1 MNKRYPLPRETNYS
15 PCCDCVKE
23 GPSALYDQ
31 PATLHF
37 STGGTMRIWL
47 GVFLGILLVPLV
59 LGGAYANAASV
70 SGRSSTVLEW
80 YDDPDGDTAIPV
92 YQYLQVQAKD
102 LIKSG
107 YNFKVYGRVADDVND
122 EVDIDSR
129 LYYAYLEN
137 RELFNNLGFRLGR
150 QFISTTA
157 GASMMDGLSL
167 DYAFDKNYKV
177 RVFAGADVKYYDGY
191 DIEDV
196 IDGIEL
202 SGKFLDDDLEMEVSY
217 LQKWD
222 DGLLAKDLIGFNADY
237 DLSKKLWLYNELQW
251 DVLSERFSYAL
262 LGGKYRLAAPVSVRA
277 EYLYSLPVFSS
288 TSIYSV
294 FAVEE
299 YEEIMTELTWNISRK
314 VHAFFRYTREIY
326 EEFDDANVIEVGIEK
341 LRQDKFSGYL
351 VGTLRNDGDGQDLH
365 GFKVYASYLFM
376 PKLKTGLGA
385 NIDVLQRDIAFFN
398 TDDADQNETTSTRLW
413 VDAKYEFSKKVNL
426 KGKYEYIESDL
437 WDHYNRGT
445 VRLNVYF

>member
-1 MNKRYPLPRETNYS
+1 
-15 PCCDCVKE
+15 
-23 GPSALYDQ
+23 
-31 PATLHF
+31 
-37 STGGTMRIWL
+37 MRIWL
-47 GVFLGILLVPLV
+47 GAFLGILLVPLV
-59 LGGAYANAASV
+59 LGGAFANAASI

-80 YDDPDGDTAIPV
+80 YDDPEGDTALPA

-102 LIKSG
+102 LFESG
-107 YNFKVYGRVADDVND
+107 YNFKVYGRLADDFRD

-137 RELFNNLGFRLGR
+137 REVFRNLGFRLGR

-167 DYAFDKNYKV
+167 DYRINDDYKA

-202 SGKFLDDDLEMEVSY
+202 SGQFLDDDLELEVSY
-217 LQKWD
+217 VQKWD
-222 DGLLAKDLIGFNADY
+222 DGLLAKDLVGFNADY
-237 DLSKKLWLYNELQW
+237 DVGRNLWLYNELQW

-262 LGGKYRLAAPVSVRA
+262 LGGKYRLTAPISVRA

-299 YEEIMTELTWNISRK
+299 YEEVLAELTWKISRK
-314 VHAFFRYTREIY
+314 VQAFFRYTLEMY
-326 EEFDDANVIEVGIEK
+326 EEFDNANVVEVGLEK
-341 LRQDKFSGYL
+341 LRSGKFSGYI

-365 GFKVYASYLFM
+365 GVKVYADYLFI
-376 PKLKTGLGA
+376 PSLRTGAGVH
-385 NIDVLQRDIAFFN
+385 IDVLERDIAYFN
-398 TDDADQNETTSTRLW
+398 SDDGDQNETTSTRLW
-413 VDAKYEFSKKVNL
+413 VDATYDISKKIAL

-445 VRLNVYF
+445 IRLNVHF